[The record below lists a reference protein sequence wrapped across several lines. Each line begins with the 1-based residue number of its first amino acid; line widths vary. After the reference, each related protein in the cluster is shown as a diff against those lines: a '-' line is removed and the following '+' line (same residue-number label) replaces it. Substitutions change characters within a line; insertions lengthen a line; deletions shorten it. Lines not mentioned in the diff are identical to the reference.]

1 MKRRLLTILLA
12 ALLGLGVAGTP
23 ASAASPENTAIALN
37 TKDGATVVKT
47 AFAIRHVMSGIVD
60 NTNAAVAYAKCK
72 SCTTVAIA
80 IEIVLVESNPTVFKP
95 TNAAVAYNELCS
107 LCITVANALQFV
119 VTTGG
124 PVRFDERG
132 AEILDQVRDELD
144 NLKDALKEGSLT
156 LDQLQARVESI
167 RLRIIDVLQHHLVPV
182 RTDNNNNNQQE
193 GQHVNE
199 TPATPAT
206 VTGTTTTDT
215 STTQP
220 QTDTQTTTTNGVT
233 TTTP

>member
-1 MKRRLLTILLA
+1 VLTILLA

-23 ASAASPENTAIALN
+23 ATAASPENSAIAIN

-60 NTNAAVAYAKCK
+60 NTNAAIAYASCK

-80 IEIVLVESNPTVFKP
+80 IEIVLVESSPTVFTP

-132 AEILDQVRDELD
+132 AETLDQVRDELD
-144 NLKDALKEGSLT
+144 NLKDALKEGKLT
-156 LDQLQARVESI
+156 LEQLQARVETI
-167 RLRIIDVLQHHLVPV
+167 RLSIIDVLQNHLVPA
-182 RTDNNNNNQQE
+182 RRDNNNNQQE
-193 GQHVNE
+193 GQRVDE
-199 TPATPAT
+199 TPTTVATM
-206 VTGTTTTDT
+206 TTDT
-215 STTQP
+215 TTIEP
-220 QTDTQTTTTNGVT
+220 QTTSQTTTTNGVT
-233 TTTP
+233 TTTTP